1 MRIRVINKPKKP
13 WEHLTLTGK
22 RYKNEN
28 KNNKKWEVIKSS
40 RSGTRKQHI
49 YSYHTLDEA
58 NRLAKKRDEYSV
70 RGKLSYKGKGLTSKE
85 EKVFIA
91 LCHYIAKL
99 HKEAA

>member
-13 WEHLTLTGK
+13 GEHLTITGK

-28 KNNKKWEVIKSS
+28 KNNKKWEVIKSN
-40 RSGTRKQHI
+40 GVTKQHI

-58 NRLAKKRDEYSV
+58 KRLAKKRDEYTV

-85 EKVFIA
+85 EKVFIS